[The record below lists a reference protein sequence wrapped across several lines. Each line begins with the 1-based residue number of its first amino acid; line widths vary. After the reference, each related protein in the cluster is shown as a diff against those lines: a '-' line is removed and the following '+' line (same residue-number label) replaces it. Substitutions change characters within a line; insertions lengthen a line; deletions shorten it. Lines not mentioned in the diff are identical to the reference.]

1 MRDILPEVEGWLDAG
16 ERVAL
21 ATVVG
26 TWGSAPRQPGA
37 KMAISAGGKIAGSV
51 SGGCLEGAV
60 FEEGMR
66 VLHGAPSRFLH
77 YGVSDDLAWEVGLSC
92 GGEVDILVEE
102 LAGPHRE
109 LLAAIQ
115 KESPAVLV
123 SQIGGA
129 GSLGARALVTPAAP
143 GAYGAQVQQV
153 LRSEEPARTSL
164 PGEGDF
170 FLEPYPRP
178 PHLYIF
184 GGVHIAIPLVALAK
198 GLGFRVTVIDAR
210 AKFADR
216 ERFPQADA
224 VIHAWP
230 DEVLDRLPVDSS
242 SYVVILTHDPKFDD
256 PTIRAALQ
264 TDARYIGAIGSRK
277 THRERVERLL
287 ATGVDPR
294 ALQER
299 VHAPIGLDIGARS
312 AEETALAILAEMVAA
327 RRGKTGGPMR
337 VAASKAP

>member
-1 MRDILPEVEGWLDAG
+1 MRDILPELEGWLSG
-16 ERVAL
+16 GQRVAL

-37 KMAISAGGKIAGSV
+37 KMAISASGKIAGSV

-66 VLHGAPSRFLH
+66 VLRGAPSRFLH
-77 YGVSDDLAWEVGLSC
+77 YGVSNDLAWEVGLSC

-102 LAGPHRE
+102 LTGPHRE
-109 LLAAIQ
+109 LLAALRA
-115 KESPAVLV
+115 ESPVVLV
-123 SQIGGA
+123 SAIGSA
-129 GSLGARALVTPAAP
+129 DRVGARALVTPATP
-143 GAYGAQVQQV
+143 GVFGSQVQEV
-153 LRSEEPARTSL
+153 LRLEEPARTSL
-164 PGEGDF
+164 PGEGEF

-184 GGVHIAIPLVALAK
+184 GGVHIAIPLVAMAK
-198 GLGFRVTVIDAR
+198 GLGFQVTVIDAR

-230 DEVLDRLPVDSS
+230 DEVLDRLRVDSS

-287 ATGVDPR
+287 AAGVDPR
-294 ALQER
+294 AVQER

-327 RRGKTGGPMR
+327 RRGRPGGSVGAGAR
-337 VAASKAP
+337 AS